1 MWGILFSGD
10 PESVGPRSLRIWAP
24 GAARRS
30 WASIGPTY
38 GFAFRPNQCW
48 ALGAWSCREGVS
60 HAGSHAGHC
69 AVAQHSRRW
78 LVGYLR
84 ARTSAPDTDA
94 SCCAAWGRSELQP
107 FLRSA
112 HWRCLRRCTREA
124 SYRTRCAISAR
135 ADQHAIGTRGRVRI
149 SLWVQMQ
156 FVPGHTMLT
165 MSVAR
170 ARVAQQHAQ
179 HDRAR
184 SA

>member
-1 MWGILFSGD
+1 MGSGRRPQVMGFNWAD
-10 PESVGPRSLRIWAP
+10 LRIRVP
-24 GAARRS
+24 PEPVLGSS
-30 WASIGPTY
+30 WSLEL
-38 GFAFRPNQCW
+38 Q
-48 ALGAWSCREGVS
+48 REGVS

-69 AVAQHSRRW
+69 AVAQHPRRW

-84 ARTSAPDTDA
+84 TCTRAPDTDA

-156 FVPGHTMLT
+156 TVPGHTLLT

-170 ARVAQQHAQ
+170 ARVAQHPAT
-179 HDRAR
+179 R
-184 SA
+184 ST

>member
-1 MWGILFSGD
+1 MWGILFFGD
-10 PESVGPRSLRIWAP
+10 PESVRPRSLRIWAP
-24 GAARRS
+24 GAARRPS
-30 WASIGPTY
+30 ARRAPTY
-38 GFAFRPNQCW
+38 GFAKATFQPCPV
-48 ALGAWSCREGVS
+48 LGSSWSLELQREGVS

-69 AVAQHSRRW
+69 AVAQHPRRW

-84 ARTSAPDTDA
+84 TCTRAPDTDA
-94 SCCAAWGRSELQP
+94 SCYAAWGRGELQP

-156 FVPGHTMLT
+156 TVPGHT
-165 MSVAR
+165 VC
-170 ARVAQQHAQ
+170 
-179 HDRAR
+179 
-184 SA
+184 